1 MNENR
6 FTFGRAAYAGLIAA
20 IFGFVLM
27 PLVVIVWASFFADH
41 ILTFPPH
48 GYTLGW
54 FARAWKLQ
62 DFASGFV
69 TSLQVGACA
78 TLLSLLLGVPAAL
91 AIERYPFTG
100 RETVRQLLLS
110 PMIVPAIVAGAAV
123 YIYFVQFEIRTG
135 VQLAATF
142 GGLVIA
148 HTLIALPWTMRLVCA
163 SLVSANAASEE
174 AARSLGANS
183 LQTFFLVTLPTIRPG
198 IIAAALFSFIASF
211 SDLEKSLFLV
221 GPGETTL
228 PIAIV
233 NYLEWNLDSTIA
245 AVATVQILVIGAALL
260 VSDRFVNL
268 GKAF

>member
-1 MNENR
+1 MLAR
-6 FTFGRAAYAGLIAA
+6 PPLGRWLYQGLVGLIFA
-20 IFGFVLM
+20 FVIS
-27 PLVVIVWASFFADH
+27 PLLIIVWASFFADR
-41 ILTFPPH
+41 ILTFPPS

-54 FARAWKLQ
+54 FTRAWELQ

-69 TSLQVGACA
+69 TSLEVGVCA
-78 TLLSLLLGVPAAL
+78 TLGSLLLGVPAAL
-91 AIERYPFTG
+91 AVERFPFPG
-100 RETVRQLLLS
+100 RETVRQVLLS
-110 PMIVPAIVAGAAV
+110 PMYVPAIVAGAAV
-123 YIYFVQFEIRTG
+123 YIYFVQLEILSG
-135 VQLAATF
+135 VQMAATF
-142 GGLVIA
+142 QGLVIA

-163 SLVSANAASEE
+163 SLATANAASEE
-174 AARSLGANS
+174 AARSLGANP

-198 IIAAALFSFIASF
+198 LIAAALFSFIASF

-245 AVATVQILVIGAALL
+245 AVATVQIAIIAVALL